1 MIPATF
7 AFLGGAIGARLAAW
21 PRKIKH
27 LRGTN
32 LRVFTAGRGARL
44 WAKWT
49 GRVTLADVPLSRE
62 DETMHVAAIDATG
75 SGKSTA
81 LQVLM
86 ADAIRRGDRHVAAD
100 PDGAAMARFLKNGDI
115 VLNPF
120 DPRCARWDLLS
131 EIERPSEIGRAH
143 V

>member
-27 LRGTN
+27 LRGTK

-62 DETMHVAAIDATG
+62 DETMHVAVIDATG

-100 PDGAAMARFLKNGDI
+100 PDGAAMARFLKNGHI

-120 DPRCARWDLLS
+120 YPLSPRWEFLPPAQL
-131 EIERPSEIGRAH
+131 PVAP
-143 V
+143 

>member
-27 LRGTN
+27 LRGTK

-86 ADAIRRGDRHVAAD
+86 ADRSEEHTSELQSLMRISYDV
-100 PDGAAMARFLKNGDI
+100 FCLKKQ
-115 VLNPF
+115 
-120 DPRCARWDLLS
+120 
-131 EIERPSEIGRAH
+131 
-143 V
+143 